1 MFARLILSVALC
13 AAVVLRAQEP
23 LPATL
28 RVTCEPAAALWVN
41 HKPNKTGENFNL
53 TLPPNTPT
61 VLRVSAPGHVTQWRT
76 VTLRAGERRHEPFRL
91 AHEPIPVLFRSER
104 PATVLCDGAELG
116 ETPFHCFFDEP
127 RAYRVVIRAEGYQD
141 QAIRLDL
148 SNGKPRVVDAN
159 LVADSGTLKIVSAP
173 AGAKVQVN
181 GIAHGVTPC
190 DIGRLREGKHTI
202 RLTLDGYRPVSHEVD
217 LRAGETIPV
226 TLDLRRLPAGLT
238 VTTIPEGARVYVDG
252 AYRGNSDL
260 TLADLP
266 EGPHTLRVEAPG
278 YAQAAREITLAA
290 GATHVEEFRLEI
302 IRGQLALQTQPGV
315 VELWEGKRRLLTTAP
330 MAKNGFTSSIATLTL
345 VPGEHTFTLKARGYA
360 DATRTVTIAA
370 NKTTDLKV
378 RLEFKPNFEVRTPH
392 GVYRGVIVRT
402 DLDGTLSLELKPGTY
417 RTFLPAEILSRR
429 FLDGGE
435 PTE

>member
-260 TLADLP
+260 TLADLNQGRRQARQISKQGRGLGVAIICVWGICASYRLDVAVCQHGVQFFP
-266 EGPHTLRVEAPG
+266 LGVGIPAGGHICPG
-278 YAQAAREITLAA
+278 RKEDQPT
-290 GATHVEEFRLEI
+290 GLEPPFLF
-302 IRGQLALQTQPGV
+302 QS
-315 VELWEGKRRLLTTAP
+315 EGKLQSQVSPCGVSRQDHIFCAP
-330 MAKNGFTSSIATLTL
+330 ALVHEIFPGFQAVFQGGGVGKFGGQAI
-345 VPGEHTFTLKARGYA
+345 
-360 DATRTVTIAA
+360 
-370 NKTTDLKV
+370 
-378 RLEFKPNFEVRTPH
+378 LE
-392 GVYRGVIVRT
+392 G
-402 DLDGTLSLELKPGTY
+402 
-417 RTFLPAEILSRR
+417 
-429 FLDGGE
+429 
-435 PTE
+435 

>member
-23 LPATL
+23 LPASL
-28 RVTCEPAAALWVN
+28 RVTCEPAATLWVN

-61 VLRVSAPGHVTQWRT
+61 VLRVSAPGCVTQWRT
-76 VTLRAGERRHEPFRL
+76 VTLRPGERRHEPFRL
-91 AHEPIPVLFRSER
+91 EHEPIPVLFRSER

-116 ETPFHCFFDEP
+116 ETPFHSFFDEP

-159 LVADSGTLKIVSAP
+159 LVADS
-173 AGAKVQVN
+173 
-181 GIAHGVTPC
+181 
-190 DIGRLREGKHTI
+190 
-202 RLTLDGYRPVSHEVD
+202 LDGYRPVSHDVE

-226 TLDLRRLPAGLT
+226 TLELQRLPAGLT

-252 AYRGNSDL
+252 AFRGNSDL

-378 RLEFKPNFEVRTPH
+378 RLDFKPNFEVRTPN

-429 FLDGGE
+429 FLDGGD